1 MPLTGVFLTRRDGP
15 PGLTTGGEVRLC
27 LIAGGPQRQSR
38 TCSTSRL
45 LGAGR
50 IVDDMAKQQPLP
62 QWPVGVDIQ
71 PAPGWVRI
79 PRDPRPQGR
88 FLKHDPCA
96 DVAQQLIRAG
106 QVNKLMLRSTTD
118 YIRRMSVDNLAN
130 LWLGTFI
137 EAPSPQAMFIANMV
151 VFPPVETPVAAG
163 RRGEIDYEELR
174 RRAETKKHDDESDH
188 DVQAVG
194 FSWGRGYRS
203 SWTRPGGQHPAEN
216 GKLRIQYQVVS
227 TATGST
233 IYVFSDV
240 PAHGSRTGKA
250 VEDIASMVAAM
261 TPFLR
266 TPGPSA
272 EPGN

>member
-1 MPLTGVFLTRRDGP
+1 MHSGGLTGLTALWRSYAS
-15 PGLTTGGEVRLC
+15 GLD
-27 LIAGGPQRQSR
+27 AS
-38 TCSTSRL
+38 
-45 LGAGR
+45 R
-50 IVDDMAKQQPLP
+50 IVDGMAKQQPLP

-79 PRDPRPQGR
+79 PPDPRPQGR

-106 QVNKLMLRSTTD
+106 QVNKLLLRSTTE

-137 EAPSPQAMFIANMV
+137 EAPSPQAMFIASMV
-151 VFPPVETPVAAG
+151 VFPPVQAPLAAG
-163 RRGEIDYEELR
+163 RQGDIDYEELR

-188 DVQAVG
+188 DVQVAD
-194 FSWGRGYRS
+194 FPWGRGYRS
-203 SWTRPGGQHPAEN
+203 SWTRPGRQHSAEN
-216 GKLRIQYQVVS
+216 GKLSVQYQVVS

-240 PAHGSRTGKA
+240 PAHHGRTEKVLA
-250 VEDIASMVAAM
+250 DMASMVATM

-266 TPGPSA
+266 TPDPSA